1 MSGGSWVPWLTRD
14 GCAGEQQPGGA
25 AVAAITIASSLSVS
39 RSRQSRSGDP
49 PRLAQDDLAKR
60 ALDPSAGTRSTF
72 RPSEN
77 VRQHALQADEAE
89 KADRPAELDEE
100 SMSLCSVASPR
111 STDPEERER
120 GDEELAQSSAWWSA
134 SRFATSA

>member
-1 MSGGSWVPWLTRD
+1 MSGGSWGPWLTRD

-25 AVAAITIASSLSVS
+25 AVAAIPIASSLSVS

-49 PRLAQDDLAKR
+49 PRLAQDALAKR

-72 RPSEN
+72 RPRMSASM
-77 VRQHALQADEAE
+77 RCSRT
-89 KADRPAELDEE
+89 KPKRPIGPLNSMRR

-111 STDPEERER
+111 SMDPEERER
-120 GDEELAQSSAWWSA
+120 GDEELAQGSAWWSA